1 MLRVS
6 DIYFSKMHL
15 RGNSLVVQWL
25 GLGAFTAKGLGS
37 IFGLGTKNP

>member
-1 MLRVS
+1 MLRIS

-25 GLGAFTAKGLGS
+25 GLDAFTAKDLDS
-37 IFGLGTKNP
+37 ILGLGTKNP